1 MSPLNALF
9 EDLNLSTLSIP
20 SIRFSDIVDII
31 IVAIFIYIIMNWIR
45 ETRAWSLFKGIIIIL
60 LLSILSFNLNLYTT
74 SWIIDEALS
83 VGIIAILVLFQP
95 EFRKGLEQIGKGTLA
110 KNLFLS
116 SSSQS
121 YIINPETLNAIIEAC
136 FKMSAEKT
144 GAIIIVEQNVPL
156 GDFDETGIP
165 IDALI
170 SSQLLINIFEN
181 KTPLHDGAVT
191 IRNNRISC
199 ATCILP
205 LSASEL
211 AKELG
216 TRHRA
221 GVGASEV
228 SDAYVFIVSEETGSV
243 SIANNGKLSRN
254 LSKEVIIKRF
264 SMDSKSPKS
273 KINIWKGRGK

>member
-1 MSPLNALF
+1 MSPLSDFF
-9 EDLNLSTLSIP
+9 EELNLSKLSIP
-20 SIRFSDIVDII
+20 TIRISDIVDII

-45 ETRAWSLFKGIIIIL
+45 ETRAWSLFKGIIVIL
-60 LLSILSFNLNLYTT
+60 VLSILSFKLNLYTT
-74 SWIIDEALS
+74 SWIIGETLS
-83 VGIIAILVLFQP
+83 VGIIAIIVLFQP
-95 EFRKGLEQIGKGTLA
+95 EFRKGLEQIGKGSLT
-110 KNLFLS
+110 KNLFS
-116 SSSQS
+116 SNNSQN
-121 YIINPETLNAIIEAC
+121 YIIKPETLEAIVEAC
-136 FKMSAEKT
+136 FKMSAAKT
-144 GAIIIVEQNVPL
+144 GAIIIVEQSVPL
-156 GDFDETGIP
+156 GDFDETGIQL
-165 IDALI
+165 DATI

-205 LSASEL
+205 LSSSEL

-254 LSKEVIIKRF
+254 LSKEVIMKRF
-264 SMDSKSPKS
+264 SRESINKN
-273 KINIWKGRGK
+273 KINIWKGRNK

>member
-1 MSPLNALF
+1 
-9 EDLNLSTLSIP
+9 
-20 SIRFSDIVDII
+20 
-31 IVAIFIYIIMNWIR
+31 
-45 ETRAWSLFKGIIIIL
+45 IIL

-116 SSSQS
+116 NNSQS
-121 YIINPETLNAIIEAC
+121 YIINPETLNDIIEAC
-136 FKMSAEKT
+136 FKMSTEKT

-156 GDFDETGIP
+156 GDFDETGIQ
-165 IDALI
+165 IDAVI

-205 LSASEL
+205 LSSSEM

-228 SDAYVFIVSEETGSV
+228 SDAYVFIVSEETGAV

-254 LSKEVIIKRF
+254 LSREVIIKRF
-264 SMDSKSPKS
+264 SMDSKSSKP
-273 KINIWKGRGK
+273 KINIWKGRDK

>member
-1 MSPLNALF
+1 MSPISRFF
-9 EDLNLSTLSIP
+9 EELNLSKLSIP
-20 SIRFSDIVDII
+20 NIRISDIVDII
-31 IVAIFIYIIMNWIR
+31 IVAIFIYIIMNWIK
-45 ETRAWSLFKGIIIIL
+45 ETRAWSLFKGIITIL
-60 LLSILSFNLNLYTT
+60 ILSILSFKLNLYTT
-74 SWIIDEALS
+74 SWIIGETLS

-95 EFRKGLEQIGKGTLA
+95 EFRKGLEQLGKGSLT
-110 KNLFLS
+110 KSLFS
-116 SSSQS
+116 SNDSQN
-121 YIINPETLNAIIEAC
+121 YIINPKTLEAITEAC

-144 GAIIIVEQNVPL
+144 GAIIIVEQSVPL

-165 IDALI
+165 IDAII

-264 SMDSKSPKS
+264 SKEPSSKA
-273 KINIWKGRGK
+273 KIKIWKGRNK

>member
-1 MSPLNALF
+1 
-9 EDLNLSTLSIP
+9 
-20 SIRFSDIVDII
+20 V
-31 IVAIFIYIIMNWIR
+31 FIYIIMNWIR
-45 ETRAWSLFKGIIIIL
+45 ETRAWSLFKGILVIL
-60 LLSILSFNLNLYTT
+60 VLSILSVNLNLYTT
-74 SWIIDEALS
+74 SWIIGETLS

-95 EFRKGLEQIGKGTLA
+95 EFRKGLEQIGKSSLT

-116 SSSQS
+116 GSSQS
-121 YIINPETLNAIIEAC
+121 YIINPETLEAIVEAC
-136 FKMSAEKT
+136 FKMSENKT
-144 GAIIIVEQNVPL
+144 GALIVVEQNVPL
-156 GDFDETGIP
+156 GDFDETGIE
-165 IDALI
+165 IDAII

-205 LSASEL
+205 LSSSEMAS
-211 AKELG
+211 ELG

-221 GVGASEV
+221 GMGASEI
-228 SDAYVFIVSEETGSV
+228 SDAYIFIVSEETGSV

-264 SMDSKSPKS
+264 SLDSKSPKS
-273 KINIWKGRGK
+273 KIKIWKGGSK